1 MTINTADLPFIRLYI
16 LTKAFEDIPAS
27 SELLVDT
34 RLTGLEVGS
43 VNMLEFIS
51 GCTLYR
57 VPETGL
63 NLPTLEHPVRVVG
76 KVVRVANKRE
86 IRL

>member
-1 MTINTADLPFIRLYI
+1 MTVDTADLPFIRLYI

-34 RLTGLEVGS
+34 RLTALEVGS
-43 VNMLEFIS
+43 VYMLEFVT

-57 VPETGL
+57 VPSTGL
-63 NLPTLEHPVRVVG
+63 ALPVLEHPVRVVG
-76 KVVRVANKRE
+76 EVVRVANEKE
-86 IRL
+86 ILL

>member
-43 VNMLEFIS
+43 VYILELVT

-57 VPETGL
+57 VPPEGL
-63 NLPTLEHPVRVVG
+63 DLPILEHPVRVVG

>member
-1 MTINTADLPFIRLYI
+1 MTVDTADLPFIRLYI
-16 LTKAFEDIPAS
+16 LTKAFEDILAS

-43 VNMLEFIS
+43 LYLLEFVT

-63 NLPTLEHPVRVVG
+63 DLPVLEHPVRVVG
-76 KVVRVANKRE
+76 EVVRVAVKR
-86 IRL
+86 